1 MPTFEELKYILFM
14 LMGVW
19 VVVKVTKGGARTIH
33 QSNSE
38 RTATNYMVKTI
49 QDNDG
54 KVVKHIRED
63 SGQTWEVK
71 TPDGETSYYTTI
83 NTDSTDDAE

>member
-1 MPTFEELKYILFM
+1 MTLEEIKFYVLVCI
-14 LMGVW
+14 GIW
-19 VVVKVTKGGARTIH
+19 VVVKVSKGGTRTIH
-33 QSNSE
+33 QSSSE

-54 KVVKHIRED
+54 KVVKHIKED

-83 NTDSTDDAE
+83 NTEDDNL

>member
-19 VVVKVTKGGARTIH
+19 VVVKVSKGGARTIH

-63 SGQTWEVK
+63 SGQTWEVR
-71 TPDGETSYYTTI
+71 TPDSEITHYTTI
-83 NTDSTDDAE
+83 NTEDINND